1 MNTVHICASKDYD
14 VLVGRGLLR
23 SLGSYAAAIPN
34 VKKVCIVS
42 ERNVWPLYGNTVRNS
57 LLRAGLD
64 TVEFVFGAG
73 EQFKNTAVYLELLY
87 FLADNQIARSDLI
100 VALGGGVVGD
110 LAGFAAAT

>member
-14 VLVGRGLLR
+14 VLVGCGLLR

-57 LLRAGLD
+57 LRRAGLD